1 MSTWRSKKP
10 RYASGR
16 SDLKSRVL
24 TARYTGLS
32 LADRLSATD
41 TRGWASRGSGRA
53 RMTSG
58 GLKKPRFD
66 YSSLSKSVYG
76 TNSRVQNRFI
86 RTRLSIITT
95 FRGGFEAVTEQVKT
109 CPRTKGEDLLTSL
122 PLRH

>member
-24 TARYTGLS
+24 TTGEKGLCF
-32 LADRLSATD
+32 ADRHSATD

-58 GLKKPRFD
+58 VLKKPRFD

-86 RTRLSIITT
+86 RTRLSIISTLG
-95 FRGGFEAVTEQVKT
+95 GGFEAVPEQVKT
-109 CPRTKGEDLLTSL
+109 
-122 PLRH
+122 